1 MKESLMIA
9 VFIIIVF
16 VVLQYIGKNIVMK
29 KMTTSLEEEKYDAFF
44 KTSQSILCF
53 LFVKPYIKE
62 SMKLSAYIA
71 QEESEEVKKRNI
83 PYRKYAYKTST
94 KINEYFKCI
103 LFLFRKKRRGIM

>member
-44 KTSQSILCF
+44 KTSQSIYVSYL
-53 LFVKPYIKE
+53 
-62 SMKLSAYIA
+62 
-71 QEESEEVKKRNI
+71 
-83 PYRKYAYKTST
+83 
-94 KINEYFKCI
+94 
-103 LFLFRKKRRGIM
+103 

>member
-71 QEESEEVKKRNI
+71 QEDGLKDGDIGVENLNKN
-83 PYRKYAYKTST
+83 
-94 KINEYFKCI
+94 
-103 LFLFRKKRRGIM
+103 

>member
-53 LFVKPYIKE
+53 LFV
-62 SMKLSAYIA
+62 
-71 QEESEEVKKRNI
+71 
-83 PYRKYAYKTST
+83 
-94 KINEYFKCI
+94 F
-103 LFLFRKKRRGIM
+103 

>member
-1 MKESLMIA
+1 MMNMKVWRNRYERKFNDSF

-62 SMKLSAYIA
+62 SI
-71 QEESEEVKKRNI
+71 
-83 PYRKYAYKTST
+83 
-94 KINEYFKCI
+94 
-103 LFLFRKKRRGIM
+103 

>member
-71 QEESEEVKKRNI
+71 QEESEDTPLTQELVHQYVEDSKNQIVYVNEVNF
-83 PYRKYAYKTST
+83 AVD
-94 KINEYFKCI
+94 EDDE
-103 LFLFRKKRRGIM
+103 

>member
-53 LFVKPYIKE
+53 LFVNVVFISCCNKSIA
-62 SMKLSAYIA
+62 SATLSK
-71 QEESEEVKKRNI
+71 S
-83 PYRKYAYKTST
+83 
-94 KINEYFKCI
+94 
-103 LFLFRKKRRGIM
+103 

>member
-1 MKESLMIA
+1 MMVRSFDVNMKVWRNRYERKFNDSC
-9 VFIIIVF
+9 FIIIVF
-16 VVLQYIGKNIVMK
+16 LVLQYIGKNIVMK

-71 QEESEEVKKRNI
+71 QEKKVKR
-83 PYRKYAYKTST
+83 
-94 KINEYFKCI
+94 
-103 LFLFRKKRRGIM
+103 